1 MQEAFHHGGW
11 GMFPTLL
18 FGVILN
24 VAAIQF
30 ARQPSRP
37 RLRLVKSLGL
47 LTVLAGLLGFTA
59 GCIKSFT
66 SLGSYEGPDGHIVA
80 LIGVGESANNL
91 GFAMAMLVVAAIAVS
106 IGVAR
111 AGKPPVAATG
121 RADLTDP
128 LAP

>member
-11 GMFPTLL
+11 GMFPTLF

-30 ARQPSRP
+30 ARQANRP
-37 RLRLVKSLGL
+37 RLRLIKSLGL
-47 LTVLAGLLGFTA
+47 LTVLAGMLGFTA

-66 SLGSYEGPDGHIVA
+66 SLGSYEGSDGHIAA

-91 GFAMAMLVVAAIAVS
+91 GLAMAMLVIAAIAVS

-111 AGKPPVAATG
+111 AAKPPVVATG